1 MEDGISDQH
10 LRRPHSSYTDTSI
23 GIGQKTARGKLFV
36 GALDFR
42 DNFETACDIIFEGLF
57 GIKKCRHCARAHN
70 LLRCN
75 TPRHFDS
82 RRLPLLMLFPSFP
95 YFHFL
100 VYSLFECNAVA
111 SRRRP
116 FQPSWER
123 TNERH
128 FETVVPFSFVA
139 RATGEFLHRFDR
151 TCTEIKS
158 PKVPDI
164 ARLRESRV

>member
-95 YFHFL
+95 YFP
-100 VYSLFECNAVA
+100 SLFIASSNVML
-111 SRRRP
+111 SRRVVVL
-116 FQPSWER
+116 SNLAGNER
-123 TNERH
+123 TNATSKLLCR
-128 FETVVPFSFVA
+128 FRLLQGPRVSFC
-139 RATGEFLHRFDR
+139 TGSIGHVQRSNPQKYL
-151 TCTEIKS
+151 T
-158 PKVPDI
+158 
-164 ARLRESRV
+164 